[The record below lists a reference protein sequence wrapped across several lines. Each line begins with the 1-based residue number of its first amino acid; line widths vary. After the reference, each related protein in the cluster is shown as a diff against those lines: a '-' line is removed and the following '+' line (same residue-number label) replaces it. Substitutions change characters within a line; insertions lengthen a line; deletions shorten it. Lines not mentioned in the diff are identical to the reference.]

1 LGHPNIMNLVPGLLG
16 IVSKNGTEASQ
27 LDSMVTPLLHQARYR
42 VDKLV
47 KEQLAFG
54 RVHLGIYNPKP
65 QPSISSDGMVLAF
78 LDGKIFG
85 KEKEIELLLEAGHR
99 FDQSNDAEFCLS
111 LFQEL
116 GDRFIE
122 RLNGNF
128 TVVIHDQSTG
138 RTILAND
145 RFGFRVHYYSLFGD
159 TLLFAPEPKSILS
172 YPGFVKRLDE
182 DALVQFFSIGEFWQ
196 GRTWFQGICML
207 PPASIL
213 KYDGGK
219 IEIKRYWRL
228 RYSPDRSRTEK
239 EFVDDLVK
247 AFKKAVEIR
256 IKDDLRHAVT
266 LSGGLDSRSI
276 AAAIEPGKRRGVL
289 ACTFGRPESDEA
301 RIAAEAAKKLGMMK
315 HLVLDS
321 SPELI
326 IENAEFDV
334 NLTDG
339 QLYMGLAF
347 VYPIFG
353 RIASEA
359 DVIFDGFALDLT
371 LGGSY
376 LTKQKLSVKTKGD
389 LLPMLAKKRR
399 FTDAQLKEL
408 FTANFYMKIRDRP
421 AELFAQEFQDVL
433 SDEPGNASDEFA
445 MNGHVAWMH
454 IGDVAVRANVEVSH
468 PSSDNEL
475 FDIIT
480 RIPPEWRYGHRI
492 YRKFLRK
499 LSPEAASIPYDRTMI
514 RADAPLFI
522 WGLGQ
527 KYNRVKEFTKKRIQI
542 ISGNKG
548 ILSNRRSYVAFNEW
562 FRTNPTWQAYF
573 EKILLEE
580 DAFSS
585 KYINHAYVQKI
596 LIEQEKG
603 LHDHSLNLLYIATFK
618 LLMKKHFDDESGEY

>member
-1 LGHPNIMNLVPGLLG
+1 LGPLNIRKPVPGLLG
-16 IVSKNGTEASQ
+16 IVSKNGLEESQ
-27 LDSMVTPLLHQARYR
+27 FDSMVTPLLHQNRYR

-47 KEQLAFG
+47 KEQIAFG
-54 RVHLGIYNPKP
+54 RVHLGIYNPWP
-65 QPSISSDGMVLAF
+65 QPSISSDGTVSAF

-85 KEKEIELLLEAGHR
+85 KEKEIEKLLDSGHR
-99 FDQSNDAEFCLS
+99 FDPSNDAEFCLS
-111 LFQEL
+111 LFQEM
-116 GDRFIE
+116 GERFVE

-128 TVVIHDQSTG
+128 TVLIHDQSTG
-138 RTILAND
+138 RTLLAND
-145 RFGFRVHYYSLFGD
+145 RFGFRLHYYSLIGD

-172 YPGFVKRLDE
+172 YPGFAKKLDE

-196 GRTWFQGICML
+196 GRTWFQGIRML

-213 KYDGGK
+213 MYNGDKML
-219 IEIKRYWRL
+219 IERYWRL
-228 RYSPDRSRTEK
+228 TYSPDRSRTEK

-247 AFKKAVEIR
+247 TFRKAVDIR
-256 IKDDLRHAVT
+256 IQDGLRHAVT

-276 AAAIEPGKRRGVL
+276 AAAIEPEKRRNVI
-289 ACTFGRPESDEA
+289 ACTFGRQESDEA
-301 RIAAEAAKKLGMMK
+301 RIAAEAARKLGMKK

-321 SPELI
+321 SPEVI

-339 QLYMGLAF
+339 RLYIGLAF
-347 VYPIFG
+347 VYPIFD

-376 LTKQKLSVKTKGD
+376 LTKEKLGAKRKAD
-389 LLPMLAKKRR
+389 LLPILARKRR
-399 FTDAQLKEL
+399 FTDAQLEEL
-408 FTANFYMKIRDRP
+408 FTADFYAGIKNRP

-433 SDEPGNASDEFA
+433 SDEVGNASDEFA

-475 FDIIT
+475 FDLIT
-480 RIPPEWRYGHRI
+480 RIPSEWRYGHRI
-492 YRKFLRK
+492 YRKFLK
-499 LSPEAASIPYDRTMI
+499 QLSPEAASIPYDRTMV
-514 RADAPLFI
+514 RADAPLFM
-522 WGLGQ
+522 WKLGQ
-527 KYNRVKEFTKKRIQI
+527 KYNRAKEFAKKRIQI
-542 ISGNKG
+542 LSGNKG
-548 ILSNRRSYVAFNEW
+548 IMKNKRSYVAFNEW
-562 FRTNPTWQAYF
+562 FRTNPEWQAYF

-580 DAFSS
+580 DSVSS
-585 KYINHAYVQKI
+585 KYINNAYVQKI
-596 LIEQEKG
+596 LVEQEKG

-618 LLMKKHFDDESGEY
+618 LLMKTHFGGGSGRL